1 MCGGFIG
8 DLIDAATDNFVE
20 IIVVAA
26 VAAIF
31 APAGAALS
39 SALLA
44 GGSVLVSAALAP
56 SLDIPDLSDATQVT
70 QGRNV
75 SIRQTVA
82 PQRVVYGKV
91 RAGGIFAHSN
101 TTGSNEYLHTFV
113 IFACHEIDSFTDI
126 ILSDNQLAVGSTLT
140 NVFSNDSDGQPRYGV
155 SSGNAYY
162 SSEDSESS
170 IRISLRT
177 GASNQTANPT
187 AVSDLSEWTSNH
199 RLRGLAYAYMRF
211 RFDADIYSSGV
222 PSISAIMK
230 GKPVFSV
237 VQNGT
242 GWTQNAKEKGR
253 NPALCIRDFL
263 TDTKYGLGIAT
274 AEINDSTTTAGG
286 FGYAETRCEDTIN
299 GKARYLCD
307 GVFDTALSPKGI
319 LDNLL
324 SSCSGKLI
332 YQNGKFNLYVGF
344 YTAPTIT
351 LTEDDII
358 GETIIQTKL
367 GRKDIFNTVK
377 ATYYNKDEKFVSTE
391 ITPISSTKFKNED
404 DGEEIVA
411 NLSFTMVSETTK
423 VNELAAIELLKA
435 RQQITVSLT
444 TSLSKGFQLQAGD
457 FVNLTLDRMGF
468 SSKVF
473 EIIEWSFTTPN
484 SSESPLACNLV
495 LRETDTTVY
504 SNSVLSNISTSI
516 EATDPAADTSLTSS
530 VVAPTNLTL
539 SSPAAGQIKAVWEC
553 TDDPSQFVIEYKL
566 QSAGSYT
573 QDTFMKGSFRQFTMK
588 HISAGAYDVRVFAR
602 NSAGTESTKISGQV
616 TVS

>member
-8 DLIDAATDNFVE
+8 DIIDAATDNFVE

-56 SLDIPDLSDATQVT
+56 SLDMPDLSDASQVT

-82 PQRVVYGKV
+82 PQRVIYGKV

-113 IFACHEIDSFTDI
+113 IFACHQIDSFTNI
-126 ILSDNQLAVGSTLT
+126 ILSENNLAIGGTLT
-140 NVFSNDSDGQPRYGV
+140 NVFSNDSDGEPRYGV
-155 SSGNAYY
+155 SSGNTYY

-170 IRISLRT
+170 IRISVRN
-177 GASNQTANPT
+177 GADNQTANPT
-187 AVSDLSEWTSNH
+187 AVSDLTEWTTNH
-199 RLRGLAYAYMRF
+199 RLRGLAYAYFRF

-237 VQNGT
+237 IQNAT
-242 GWTQNAKEKGR
+242 GWTQNSKEKGR

-263 TDTKYGLGIAT
+263 TDTKYGLGIT
-274 AEINDSTTTAGG
+274 SSEINDSTTTAGG
-286 FGYAETRCEDTIN
+286 FGYAEARCEDTIN
-299 GKARYLCD
+299 SKARYLCD

-344 YTAPTIT
+344 YTAPSIT
-351 LTEDDII
+351 LNEEDMI

-377 ATYYNKDEKFVSTE
+377 STYYNKDEKFVSTE
-391 ITPISSTKFKNED
+391 ITPIASTKFKNED

-411 NLSFTMVSETTK
+411 NLSFTMVTDTNK
-423 VNELAAIELLKA
+423 VNELSAIELLKA
-435 RQQITVSLT
+435 RQQITISIT
-444 TSLSKGFQLQAGD
+444 TSLAKGFQLQAGD
-457 FVNLTLDRMGF
+457 FVNLTLDRLGF
-468 SSKVF
+468 SNKVF
-473 EIIEWSFTTPN
+473 EVIEWSFTTPN
-484 SSESPLACNLV
+484 SSESPLACSLV

-504 SNSVLSNISTSI
+504 TNSVLSNISTSI
-516 EATDPAADTSLTSS
+516 EATDPAPDTSLTTS

-539 SSPAAGQIKAVWEC
+539 SSPAAGKIKAVWEC
-553 TDDPSQFVIEYKL
+553 TIDPSQFVIEYKL
-566 QSAGSYT
+566 QSASTYT
-573 QDTFMKGSFRQFTMK
+573 QDTFFKGNFRQFTMS

-602 NSAGTESTKISGQV
+602 NSSGTESTKISGQV